1 MARDV
6 LRSFEVEVKR
16 VSITMTYRL
25 YRYILSVSVL
35 RGDIDNALVTSLDG
49 QAVVGRFHEDF
60 VMS

>member
-1 MARDV
+1 
-6 LRSFEVEVKR
+6 
-16 VSITMTYRL
+16 MTYRL